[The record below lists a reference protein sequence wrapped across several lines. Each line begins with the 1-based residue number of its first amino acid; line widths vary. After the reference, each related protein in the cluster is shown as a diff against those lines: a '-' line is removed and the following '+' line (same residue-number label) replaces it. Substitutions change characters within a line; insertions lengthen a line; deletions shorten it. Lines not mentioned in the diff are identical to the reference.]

1 MRKQISPTR
10 EKYLEILKTMLDMTV
25 DERVEYVDAF
35 IAVLETFNP
44 NLRLMYDMP
53 KTEEKL

>member
-10 EKYLEILKTMLDMTV
+10 EKYLEILTTMLDMTV

-35 IAVLETFNP
+35 ISVLETFNP
-44 NLRLMYDMP
+44 NQRMMYDMP

>member
-1 MRKQISPTR
+1 MRQQISPTR

>member
-44 NLRLMYDMP
+44 NLRLMYDQIHY
-53 KTEEKL
+53 